1 MWKTKFFWINVCLK
15 KAQMSCQIP
24 VQPMQVKSVCVH
36 VLVCVHLCH
45 LSYISLSCFCLREH
59 NQVVLLQIKSLA
71 SL

>member
-1 MWKTKFFWINVCLK
+1 
-15 KAQMSCQIP
+15 MSCQIP
-24 VQPMQVKSVCVH
+24 VQPMQAKSVWDALCVCVH